1 MITEQGRILESLLS
15 GQFICQ
21 ISDEDGW
28 RFLKSGGNSDKIE
41 THLNLLNRTL
51 ASAADG
57 DVFYAAYQSLG
68 DNERKVLSSQF
79 QEVSSHLLPMVE
91 WLLLVQQASGNDV
104 PISQG
109 SAIRLTELQATIEDT
124 PAFLEQLAK
133 LSHYRLFGS
142 TSGSV
147 DGQLKQVFKRLTDLG
162 YVIKPNQEKQ
172 IFIAT
177 GKIEYLFDIISGKS
191 KTEKRVSIKS
201 SNDAYR
207 EISGV
212 LSDLTHEE
220 FWVIYLNKKNE
231 VIKKENISKGGVDG
245 TVADTKI
252 IFKHA
257 IEQLASA
264 IILFHNHPS
273 GNLKPSNA
281 DIKLTKKIK
290 ETGIMLDTPVLD
302 HLIIGEKDYFSFAD
316 EGII

>member
-133 LSHYRLFGS
+133 LSHYRLFVS

-177 GKIEYLFDIISGKS
+177 GKIEYLFD
-191 KTEKRVSIKS
+191 
-201 SNDAYR
+201 
-207 EISGV
+207 
-212 LSDLTHEE
+212 
-220 FWVIYLNKKNE
+220 
-231 VIKKENISKGGVDG
+231 VIKFIDETEALSLAEQAENSV
-245 TVADTKI
+245 
-252 IFKHA
+252 
-257 IEQLASA
+257 QQAS
-264 IILFHNHPS
+264 L
-273 GNLKPSNA
+273 L
-281 DIKLTKKIK
+281 
-290 ETGIMLDTPVLD
+290 
-302 HLIIGEKDYFSFAD
+302 
-316 EGII
+316 